1 MPFQHSA
8 NGEFTHT
15 AVWTGT
21 RLLIQSACNRC
32 GASKVVSVHDGSLGQ
47 WENTHRCQQ
56 AA

>member
-1 MPFQHSA
+1 VPFQHSA